1 MTNVFLKKIFQA
13 SEEIIIKLNDS
24 SRANFERADQ
34 IITWIVGFS
43 IGIFVFIL
51 SKDEIENLKNI
62 SGTRHIVLNFSLY
75 VIIFGLLY
83 RVISFITSYLNTMIL
98 NDILSFSKGFT
109 MNLDDLPISRTLTGN
124 ETNSELAKYLLEDF
138 SYTVSIKIK
147 DDDSKLNE
155 LLVNYYNSLSY
166 SNNID
171 KQMDEYKSYMSKYLG
186 ISKKYMDI
194 LSKEKNIK
202 IRGKIYR
209 WFTFISIVLFIT
221 TITIFIIGVI
231 KLLLELNNY

>member
-147 DDDSKLNE
+147 DDD
-155 LLVNYYNSLSY
+155 
-166 SNNID
+166 
-171 KQMDEYKSYMSKYLG
+171 
-186 ISKKYMDI
+186 
-194 LSKEKNIK
+194 
-202 IRGKIYR
+202 
-209 WFTFISIVLFIT
+209 
-221 TITIFIIGVI
+221 
-231 KLLLELNNY
+231 